1 MPQFIDFSRIQVKGG
16 DGGAGCTSFRREA
29 HVPKGGPDG
38 GDGGSGGSVII
49 EADPSVSTLIDYRYK
64 HHFNAKRGTHGQG
77 SKKHGKDGEDLVL
90 KVPLGTTVKE
100 MDKDGHEVVG
110 VIADLTHPGDRVI
123 AGPGGIGGM
132 GNTHFV
138 TPTRR
143 APAFAQKGE
152 PARPHWIE
160 LELKL
165 LADAALIGLPSAGK
179 SSLIARMSSA
189 KPKIADYPFTTLVP
203 NLGVVKTPEGSFVI
217 ADIPGLI
224 KGASDGKGLG
234 HDFLR
239 HIERSVVLVHVVDV
253 ADVLPE
259 EVEINFNTINE
270 ELKVYNA
277 ELSARPQ
284 IVVANKI
291 DAGDPQLTSEAVAT
305 LQGTAQKEGLPFYAV
320 SALTGEGV
328 TSLELGIDST
338 IKKAQKDAGDKSQV
352 KNEVNVDAYDLDR
365 PNEDLANKLD
375 TAAENALDRL
385 RVSRRNVVQNSNSI
399 ELEATYTLRKKQK
412 DREASIKR
420 LNANTWRV
428 SGDALERAVLMC
440 DWENDEGIA
449 FFEKQLERMGMD
461 EDFQKAGIQDGDEI
475 RVLDY
480 AFTYKI

>member
-16 DGGAGCTSFRREA
+16 DGGAGCMSFRREA

-38 GDGGSGGSVII
+38 GDGGRGGSVII
-49 EADPSVSTLIDYRYK
+49 EADPSVSTLIDYRFK

-77 SKKHGKDGEDLVL
+77 SRKHGKDGDDLVL

-100 MDKDGHEVVG
+100 MDEEGHEVVD
-110 VIADLTHPGDRVI
+110 VIADLVHAGDCVV

-165 LADAALIGLPSAGK
+165 LADAALIGLPSVGK

-203 NLGVVKTPEGSFVI
+203 NLGVVKTPDGSFVI

-224 KGASDGKGLG
+224 EGASAGKGLG

-239 HIERSVVLVHVVDV
+239 HIERSAVLVHVVDV

-259 EVEINFNTINE
+259 EVEINFNAI
-270 ELKVYNA
+270 NA
-277 ELSARPQ
+277 ELKAYNPELSDRPQ

-291 DAGDPQLTSEAVAT
+291 DAGDAQLTSEAVAM
-305 LQGTAQKEGLPFYAV
+305 LQELAQKAGLPFFAV
-320 SALTGEGV
+320 SAVTGEGI
-328 TSLELGIDST
+328 TSLELGIESA
-338 IKKAQKDAGDKSQV
+338 IKKAKCAVEEASSEGSDKTTSSALRGVAGGLELLES
-352 KNEVNVDAYDLDR
+352 ESGSGSPA
-365 PNEDLANKLD
+365 D
-375 TAAENALDRL
+375 TATSAALTTP
-385 RVSRRNVVQNSNSI
+385 NST
-399 ELEATYTLRKKQK
+399 EFEATYTLKKKQK
-412 DREASIKR
+412 DKEVSIKR

-428 SGDALERAVLMC
+428 SGEALERAVLMC
-440 DWENDEGIA
+440 DWENEEGIA
-449 FFEKQLERMGMD
+449 FFEKQLERMGVD